1 MRIIKSLQVFK
12 EWRSLLAQAAR
23 DEASAAVAGRMARGW
38 VVVASLVLAVV
49 VGAGGALVGA
59 RGAVSQRRWT
69 GCHM

>member
-38 VVVASLVLAVV
+38 VVASLVLAV